1 MILCTGFSKGSDERF
16 MDFVKQS
23 LVFKLKHT
31 KAHKNKAIS
40 SFDSGGSEW
49 GQGGTGGSAV
59 GASGDGGDE
68 MGAGER
74 IPTSSISLV

>member
-1 MILCTGFSKGSDERF
+1 MILCTGFHKGSDERF

-23 LVFKLKHT
+23 LVFKSKHT
-31 KAHKNKAIS
+31 KTPKNKAIS

-49 GQGGTGGSAV
+49 GQGGQV

>member
-1 MILCTGFSKGSDERF
+1 MHWILQGSDERF

-23 LVFKLKHT
+23 LVFKSKHT
-31 KAHKNKAIS
+31 KTHKNKAIS

-49 GQGGTGGSAV
+49 GQGGQV
-59 GASGDGGDE
+59 GARWERVGTGGDE

-74 IPTSSISLV
+74 ISMSSISLV